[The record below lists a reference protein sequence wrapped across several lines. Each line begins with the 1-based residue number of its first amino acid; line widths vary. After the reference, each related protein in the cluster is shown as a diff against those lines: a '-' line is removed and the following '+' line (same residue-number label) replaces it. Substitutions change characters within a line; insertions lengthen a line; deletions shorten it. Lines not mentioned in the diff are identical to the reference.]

1 MKDYSLED
9 FTFDVKNV
17 IIKSEEKDL
26 LLATLSQG
34 MAMRNK
40 AKQLDAQGKELKDR
54 ANVGLDWV
62 FTELGIKKAKL
73 EGFGSLSRISK
84 ERASY
89 DMDEVRVVL
98 LRAGVDTKVINRAI
112 NAGTKKSLS
121 EYIEFR
127 RAKKK

>member
-9 FTFDVKNV
+9 FTFDAEDVA
-17 IIKSEEKDL
+17 IDPEEKDL
-26 LLATLSQG
+26 LLATLSRG

-40 AKQLDAQGKELKDR
+40 AKRLEDQGKEMKSK

-84 ERASY
+84 ERKSY
-89 DMDEVRVVL
+89 DMDKLGDVL

-112 NAGTKKSLS
+112 KAGTKKSLS

-127 RAKKK
+127 REKKK

>member
-9 FTFDVKNV
+9 FTFDVDNV
-17 IIKSEEKDL
+17 VIKPEEKDL
-26 LLATLSQG
+26 LQATLNQG
-34 MAMRNK
+34 IKMRHK
-40 AKQLDAQGKELKDR
+40 AKQLDDQGAALKSQ

-73 EGFGSLSRISK
+73 EGFGSLSRIK
-84 ERASY
+84 KDRTSY
-89 DMDEVRVVL
+89 DMDKLGDVL
-98 LRAGVDTKVINRAI
+98 LRAGVDTKIIKRALK
-112 NAGTKKSLS
+112 AGTKTKPS

>member
-26 LLATLSQG
+26 LHATLSQG

-40 AKQLDAQGKELKDR
+40 AKQLEDQGKEMKFK

-84 ERASY
+84 ERKSY
-89 DMDEVRVVL
+89 DMDKLGDVL

-112 NAGTKKSLS
+112 KAGTKKSLS

-127 RAKKK
+127 REKKK